1 MTTALSAFTPVLEVI
16 NSHVYAT
23 SGQVAEHF
31 NKQHYNVLRAIKNLE
46 CSPGFH
52 ALNFEGI
59 QNDVDLGLGRVRKDP
74 AYRMTR
80 DGFTFLAM
88 GFTGRNAAQW
98 KESYI
103 TTFNKMEAALIAGS
117 ITISPAQAQELRE
130 LVQLVAESGVQGH
143 GETWNRLHRK
153 FHVNSYLQLPGG
165 MFTAAVAYLKGKMDG
180 QSLKAL
186 AVKHFP
192 ELAARDTID
201 AGREALA
208 SAYVGFT
215 KLETAIFAAKEQIML
230 DLMGMNDLMLDARLS
245 IR

>member
-1 MTTALSAFTPVLEVI
+1 MTCTVKLTVQ
-16 NSHVYAT
+16 
-23 SGQVAEHF
+23 GQARETRVFSLRGAHLVAMF
-31 NKQHYNVLRAIKNLE
+31 SRTY
-46 CSPGFH
+46 
-52 ALNFEGI
+52 
-59 QNDVDLGLGRVRKDP
+59 
-74 AYRMTR
+74 
-80 DGFTFLAM
+80 
-88 GFTGRNAAQW
+88 NAAAFRVW
-98 KESYI
+98 VLDVLDAEVADK
-103 TTFNKMEAALIAGS
+103 